1 MAHFISCQLTR
12 EFMLSVFSF
21 VVQNFFM
28 NQIPIYV
35 SIVFILTTLLTVFLF
50 YKASNR
56 NRKFLWII
64 MVWLIIQSAIAIT
77 GFFIVTKTLPPRFIL
92 LIALPFASILV
103 IFSSSKGKTFI
114 DDFDLGKLALLHT
127 IRIPIEIVLFWLF
140 LNKAVPQLMTFEGR
154 NFDLISGITS
164 PLVYYFGFVKK
175 KLGVKP
181 MLAWNFICLLIL
193 LFTVSN
199 AILSAPFTFQKFA
212 FDQPTIAVFYFPFV
226 WLPGIVVPLVVFS
239 HLISIRLLLKQW
251 RNRNVPAFLFKKL
264 SIAIEKP

>member
-1 MAHFISCQLTR
+1 
-12 EFMLSVFSF
+12 
-21 VVQNFFM
+21 M
-28 NQIPIYV
+28 NQLPLYI

-56 NRKFLWII
+56 NGKLLLII
-64 MVWLIIQSAIAIT
+64 TAWLIIQSAIAIT
-77 GFFIVTKTLPPRFIL
+77 GFFTVTNTLPPRFIL
-92 LIALPFASILV
+92 LIAVPVASILV
-103 IFSSSKGKTFI
+103 IFSTSKGKTFI
-114 DDFDLGKLALLHT
+114 DDFALGKLTLLHT

-154 NFDLISGITS
+154 NFDLLSGITS
-164 PLVYYFGFVKK
+164 PLVYYLGFVKK

-212 FDQPTIAVFYFPFV
+212 FDQPTVAVFYFPFV

-239 HLISIRLLLKQW
+239 HLVSIRLLLKQS
-251 RNRNVPAFLFKKL
+251 RHKNVFPPLFKKQ
-264 SIAIEKP
+264 SIAIEKF